1 MTAREMDLLLFFVL
15 LLAAGLQGLHV
26 EGPSGP
32 LVVPLGGAVLLPC
45 SAQDPLPLEGLR
57 VEWSRTDSESVV
69 NVFQQKEIR
78 AELQS
83 QSFRGRADFFPE
95 EISRGNFS
103 ILLSDVTPEDA
114 GVYRCGVSSS
124 QDYRETTVE
133 IKLSERLVVR
143 GALHPIF
150 TSVGEEV
157 ILSCSVDSQIPV
169 HQLEEVTWKKY
180 PDIPVLLFQE
190 NQTFSEFSH
199 ESYRERAEFFTTE
212 IPRGNFSLR
221 LKDVRMED
229 KGQFICEV
237 HTADLSG
244 QTTVIIQQI
253 GFSSVQ
259 ICILLLCFTSL
270 TLAVGLGAP
279 VFIFLHKR
287 ETDRRAMIMYIF
299 LAFSPNICMFIAFGL
314 WSTEGFLSE
323 VIICSA
329 VSLARC
335 LMLMKTAPYLNTLP
349 ERWVR
354 EVKTLSAPLY
364 YTIIAT
370 VVFSVEF
377 ANRTGIQYYFY
388 NRDLRLAERS
398 ILVMAAAVYGI
409 GSIISARFSLRICSF
424 LCLEVYNCALL
435 IVFIHDESDTPDI
448 YNMISGVFMVML
460 LLLSLQRHCFQ
471 QKPFKCL
478 HIGVSFFPVAAACLL
493 HASVFACFGIRM
505 KNFAHVW
512 TLPFTAV
519 MYVTVWIAVVFVMR
533 RQHENKKPRCSKWR
547 GTGYVCCAVGVSITV
562 TINGIIYLHF
572 LRKHMTA
579 KDYSGYSALMV
590 LLHVLPPAVLFDH
603 PRNIPKL
610 PHIILHLFGS
620 SGLSVV
626 TSLTLALELILKS
639 GTGEPRTLPEM
650 HIIILPF
657 ESLFISGWI
666 ALQIYDTWM
675 RMRRRIK
682 SNFEAG
688 GEADLQVGEDGE
700 EMEVLSSL
708 SKSPEC

>member
-1 MTAREMDLLLFFVL
+1 MTAR
-15 LLAAGLQGLHV
+15 LHV
-26 EGPSGP
+26 EGPSSP

-124 QDYRETTVE
+124 QGYRETTVE

-157 ILSCSVDSQIPV
+157 ILSCSVDSHIPV
-169 HQLEEVTWKKY
+169 HQLEEVTWKKH

-199 ESYRERAEFFTTE
+199 ESYRERAEFFTSE

-253 GFSSVQ
+253 GFSPLHVF
-259 ICILLLCFTSL
+259 ILLLCFTSL
-270 TLAVGLGAP
+270 TLAVGLGVP
-279 VFIFLHKR
+279 VFIFLHKQ

-299 LAFSPNICMFIAFGL
+299 LVFCPNICMFIAFGL

-323 VIICSA
+323 VVICA
-329 VSLARC
+329 AISLARC
-335 LMLMKTAPYLNTLP
+335 LLLMKTAPYLNTLP
-349 ERWVR
+349 ERLVR
-354 EVKTLSAPLY
+354 EVKILSVVLQYSVIVTA
-364 YTIIAT
+364 
-370 VVFSVEF
+370 VFSVEF
-377 ANRTGIQYYFY
+377 VHRKGISDGLVQRILLFAGST
-388 NRDLRLAERS
+388 LFGILA
-398 ILVMAAAVYGI
+398 VV
-409 GSIISARFSLRICSF
+409 SAEFTLRICAF
-424 LCLEVYNCALL
+424 LCLEVSTGALL
-435 IVFIHDESDTPDI
+435 TIFLYDQLDTLDVYHVLPAVLLG
-448 YNMISGVFMVML
+448 MA

-471 QKPFKCL
+471 QKPFERL
-478 HIGVSFFPVAAACLL
+478 HVGLTSATVAVLCFYNFVVFVTVGVRRRD
-493 HASVFACFGIRM
+493 FAQ
-505 KNFAHVW
+505 VW

-519 MYVTVWIAVVFVMR
+519 MYVTVWIAVVFVVR
-533 RQHENKKPRCSKWR
+533 RQHENKNQTCSKWR
-547 GTGYVCCAVGVSITV
+547 GTGYVCCAVGVSIIV

-572 LRKHMTA
+572 LRKQMTA
-579 KDYSGYSALMV
+579 KDYSGYMALTA

-639 GTGEPRTLPEM
+639 GTGLRTLPEM

-675 RMRRRIK
+675 RMRDRIK

>member
-1 MTAREMDLLLFFVL
+1 MDLLFFVL

-169 HQLEEVTWKKY
+169 HQLEEVTWKKH

-229 KGQFICEV
+229 KGEFICEV
-237 HTADLSG
+237 HTADPSG
-244 QTTVIIQQI
+244 QTTVIIQRI

-259 ICILLLCFTSL
+259 ICILVMCFTSL
-270 TLAVGLGAP
+270 TLAVGLGVP
-279 VFIFLHKR
+279 VFYL
-287 ETDRRAMIMYIF
+287 
-299 LAFSPNICMFIAFGL
+299 
-314 WSTEGFLSE
+314 STQTSYNQTYHDHAY
-323 VIICSA
+323 C
-329 VSLARC
+329 
-335 LMLMKTAPYLNTLP
+335 
-349 ERWVR
+349 
-354 EVKTLSAPLY
+354 
-364 YTIIAT
+364 
-370 VVFSVEF
+370 
-377 ANRTGIQYYFY
+377 TG
-388 NRDLRLAERS
+388 
-398 ILVMAAAVYGI
+398 
-409 GSIISARFSLRICSF
+409 
-424 LCLEVYNCALL
+424 
-435 IVFIHDESDTPDI
+435 
-448 YNMISGVFMVML
+448 
-460 LLLSLQRHCFQ
+460 LLSKH
-471 QKPFKCL
+471 L
-478 HIGVSFFPVAAACLL
+478 HVHWFC
-493 HASVFACFGIRM
+493 
-505 KNFAHVW
+505 
-512 TLPFTAV
+512 
-519 MYVTVWIAVVFVMR
+519 AVV
-533 RQHENKKPRCSKWR
+533 SR
-547 GTGYVCCAVGVSITV
+547 GA
-562 TINGIIYLHF
+562 
-572 LRKHMTA
+572 
-579 KDYSGYSALMV
+579 
-590 LLHVLPPAVLFDH
+590 P
-603 PRNIPKL
+603 
-610 PHIILHLFGS
+610 
-620 SGLSVV
+620 
-626 TSLTLALELILKS
+626 
-639 GTGEPRTLPEM
+639 
-650 HIIILPF
+650 
-657 ESLFISGWI
+657 
-666 ALQIYDTWM
+666 Q
-675 RMRRRIK
+675 
-682 SNFEAG
+682 
-688 GEADLQVGEDGE
+688 
-700 EMEVLSSL
+700 
-708 SKSPEC
+708 